1 MPRAVPDGELAVGR
15 ARRGEAPVGVR
26 QERSDAYHSRDG
38 QCAVQMREHHL
49 SRVARH
55 TGFPPD
61 RRGEACGIDAKQHQ
75 IRATGVQPVGRKV
88 NLLGRGQMNKPDGVQ
103 RVGPEFSRVLGTPPV
118 VTGAQMD
125 EDADVRNHIQGNTA
139 RDTLSQHRDR

>member
-26 QERSDAYHSRDG
+26 QVRSDAYHSRDG

-88 NLLGRGQMNKPDGVQ
+88 NLLRCGQMNKADFVQ
-103 RVGPEFSRVLGTPPV
+103 RVGPVCS
-118 VTGAQMD
+118 
-125 EDADVRNHIQGNTA
+125 
-139 RDTLSQHRDR
+139 